1 VALERRNGR
10 LYYYR
15 SKRSGE
21 KVRKVYAGSGELA
34 RMAANAD
41 LVNRAIREG
50 ERERE
55 RAELEELEALAAP
68 VAALCEATEILTR
81 AHLVAWG
88 YRKAQGRWRRAREK
102 RNRDA

>member
-1 VALERRNGR
+1 VALERRNGS
-10 LYYYR
+10 LYYYYR

-21 KVRKVYAGSGELA
+21 RVRKVYAGSGELA
-34 RMAANAD
+34 QIAANEE
-41 LVNRAIREG
+41 LIRRTLREG

-55 RAELEELEALAAP
+55 RAELEELKALAAP

-88 YRKAQGRWRRAREK
+88 YRKSQGKWRRARE
-102 RNRDA
+102 R